1 MAREGP
7 CTAWAEAGRDRG
19 VHQVRAQRRG
29 HDDGAGQSVDAAAI
43 SFLFELIERSYT
55 SRSTAPC
62 AQHTPAEW
70 HVRLGGGV
78 QAVAMVDRLVRGS
91 VRIDL
96 GDVDARRLFAEGR
109 WRCAPAKR
117 VIRKRRKRRCANRGT
132 SGAYAAK

>member
-62 AQHTPAEW
+62 AQHMPAEW

-78 QAVAMVDRLVRGS
+78 QAVAMVCVLSIRFEQNGHRELSS
-91 VRIDL
+91 VRTF
-96 GDVDARRLFAEGR
+96 GVRAF
-109 WRCAPAKR
+109 
-117 VIRKRRKRRCANRGT
+117 
-132 SGAYAAK
+132 